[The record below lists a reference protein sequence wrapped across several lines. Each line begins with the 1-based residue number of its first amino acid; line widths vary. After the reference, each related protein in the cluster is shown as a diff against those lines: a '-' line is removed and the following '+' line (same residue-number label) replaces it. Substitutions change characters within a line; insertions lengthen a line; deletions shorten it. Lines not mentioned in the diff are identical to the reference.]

1 MLTRFVIQKRELF
14 AGGYEFPI
22 TGPYEKLVGRVYG
35 EVDPKNRLNK
45 VIVNLDKAPRN
56 KRERVEYWSD
66 FCILKPVDMA
76 RGNGKIFYDAPNRG
90 GKRIVAFLNDA
101 PQSNNP
107 STIEDAGNGFLM
119 RQGYTIVW
127 CGWQGDLMPQ
137 KNWLMMGVPAATNNG
152 KEIVS
157 KVRTEIVVEKK
168 GIKSQPLSGD
178 ERVKSYATALR
189 DKSQASLT
197 VREKS
202 YGPRIP
208 VPPVE
213 WEFASCMK
221 DPQTGKETIK
231 PSSKDLCLRSGFKPG
246 HIYEFIY
253 PAKNP
258 LVLGLGFAV
267 VRDLVSFLRYELKD
281 APGKPNPLATDMQ
294 TGALVRS
301 RFDGPPISFSSRHW
315 GNSPLFSPL
324 LGGSSYSLSP
334 LLGGRDRG
342 GQATAITHAYAW
354 GRSQSGRFLRD
365 FVYHGFNED
374 ESRRKVFDAIAPH
387 VAGGGRL
394 FLNYEFAR
402 PVTSSQQHTNQL
414 EPELFPHAYNILKD
428 AQTDR
433 RDGILKRPKTDPYVF
448 HTQTSTEYWQKRG
461 CLAHTDG
468 KGRDVTPPDKVRI
481 YVIASAQHNSPFGSE
496 PVKDDTRQP
505 VNPLPAGDVLRALM
519 VAMDLWVTQKIPPPP
534 SQYPR
539 VGDRTLVRPDSN
551 GTSFLKIPGVRFS
564 GLHNRQLFLD
574 YGPNILRGRMD
585 VHPPRQV
592 GNGAYTILVPKV
604 DGDGNDLA
612 GIRLPAVQVPIG
624 TYTGWNL
631 QPRWLA
637 LDELS
642 GLLGSYIPFVK
653 TKADRRKT
661 GDPRLSIQERYKDHA
676 DYLQQV
682 SCAARRLVDGRFLLP
697 EDAERLI
704 GEAKKHRIFP
714 KRKLP

>member
-1 MLTRFVIQKRELF
+1 MITRIVINRRQLF
-14 AGGYEFPI
+14 AKGYEFPI
-22 TGPYEKLVGRVYG
+22 TGAYEKLVGKIYG
-35 EVDPKNRLNK
+35 EVDSKNRLDK

-56 KRERVEYWSD
+56 KRGKVEYWSD

-90 GKRIVAFLNDA
+90 SKRIVAFLNDA
-101 PQSNNP
+101 PASNDP
-107 STIEDAGNGFLM
+107 SSLVEAGNGFLM
-119 RQGYTIVW
+119 REGYTIVW

-137 KNWLMMGVPAATNNG
+137 KNWLVMGVPVATNGG
-152 KEIVS
+152 KEILR
-157 KVRTEIVVEKK
+157 KVRTEIVVDEK

-178 ERVKSYATALR
+178 ERVKSYEAASRNKTHAL
-189 DKSQASLT
+189 LT

-202 YGPRIP
+202 YGQRIT
-208 VPPVE
+208 VPSSE
-213 WEFASCMK
+213 WEFASCVK
-221 DPQTGKETIK
+221 DSRTGRETIK
-231 PSSKDLCLRSGFKPG
+231 PSSKDLYLPSAFKPG
-246 HIYEFIY
+246 VIYEFIY

-267 VRDLVSFLRYELKD
+267 VRDWVSFLRYEMKD
-281 APGKPNPLATDMQ
+281 IAGRPNPL
-294 TGALVRS
+294 V
-301 RFDGPPISFSSRHW
+301 SSNKTTKIHC
-315 GNSPLFSPL
+315 
-324 LGGSSYSLSP
+324 
-334 LLGGRDRG
+334 
-342 GQATAITHAYAW
+342 AYGW

-428 AQTDR
+428 AQTRR

-468 KGRDVTPPDKVRI
+468 KGRDVSPPDKVRI

-496 PVKDDTRQP
+496 PVKDDTQQL

-519 VAMDLWVTQKIPPPP
+519 VAMDLWITQGVSPPPG
-534 SQYPR
+534 QYPR
-539 VGDRTLVRPDSN
+539 VRDGTLVRPDRRS
-551 GTSFLKIPGVRFS
+551 TSFPRIPSVRYQ

-574 YGPNILRGRMD
+574 YGSHISRGRMD
-585 VHPPRQV
+585 IHPPRQID
-592 GNGAYTILVPKV
+592 NRAYTILVPKV
-604 DGDGNDLA
+604 DRDGNDLA
-612 GIRLPAVQVPIG
+612 GIRLPVVQVPIG

-631 QPRWLA
+631 QPRRLA
-637 LDELS
+637 EDELS
-642 GLLGSYIPFVK
+642 GLLGSFIHFAK
-653 TKADRRKT
+653 TKAERNKLH
-661 GDPRLSIQERYKDHA
+661 DPRLSLKERYKNHN
-676 DYLQQV
+676 DYVKKV
-682 SCAARRLVDGRFLLP
+682 SGAARILVDQRYLLP
-697 EDAERLI
+697 DDAERTI
-704 GEAKKHRIFP
+704 KEAKKRRVP
-714 KRKLP
+714 

>member
-1 MLTRFVIQKRELF
+1 MITRFAIQKREIF

-22 TGPYEKLVGRVYG
+22 TGTYEKLIGKIYG

-45 VIVNLDKAPRN
+45 VIVNLEKAPRN
-56 KRERVEYWSD
+56 KRGRVEYWSD

-76 RGNGKIFYDAPNRG
+76 RGNGTIFYDAPNRG

-101 PQSNNP
+101 PQNNNP
-107 STIEDAGNGFLM
+107 RTIEDAGNGFLM

-137 KNWLMMGVPAATNNG
+137 KDWLVMGVPTATNEG
-152 KEIVS
+152 EAIFRR
-157 KVRTEIVVEKK
+157 VRTEIVVEEK
-168 GIKSQPLSGD
+168 GIQSQPLSGD
-178 ERVKSYATALR
+178 ERVKSYPAASVN
-189 DKSQASLT
+189 KSLAALT
-197 VREKS
+197 VRKNG
-202 YGPRIP
+202 YDRRIP
-208 VPPVE
+208 IAESE
-213 WEFASCMK
+213 WEFAAYEK
-221 DPQTGKETIK
+221 DGQTGKKTLRRS
-231 PSSKDLCLRSGFKPG
+231 PHDLYLRSGFKPG

-258 LVLGLGFAV
+258 VVLGLGFAV
-267 VRDLVSFLRYELKD
+267 VRDLVSFLRYETKD
-281 APGKPNPLATDMQ
+281 AKGKPNPLTTDNNPPLYLPSRRVNNKSGGNKS
-294 TGALVRS
+294 TGVS
-301 RFDGPPISFSSRHW
+301 
-315 GNSPLFSPL
+315 
-324 LGGSSYSLSP
+324 
-334 LLGGRDRG
+334 
-342 GQATAITHAYAW
+342 HAYGW

-428 AQTDR
+428 AQTGR

-468 KGRDVTPPDKVRI
+468 KGRDVTPPDNVRI

-496 PVKDDTRQP
+496 PVKDHTQQS
-505 VNPLPAGDVLRALM
+505 VNPLPAGDVLRALV
-519 VAMDLWVTQKIPPPP
+519 VALDLWVTQKLPPPP

-539 VGDRTLVRPDSN
+539 VANRTLVRADSN
-551 GTSFLKIPGVRFS
+551 GTRFPKIPAVHFT

-574 YGPNILRGRMD
+574 YGRHILRGRID
-585 VHPPRQV
+585 LHPPREI
-592 GNGAYTILVPKV
+592 GNGGYTILVPKV
-604 DGDGNDLA
+604 DADGNDLA
-612 GIRLPAVQVPIG
+612 GIRLPAIQVPTG

-631 QPRWLA
+631 QPKSLA

-642 GLLGSYIPFVK
+642 GLLGSYIPFSK
-653 TKADRRKT
+653 TKAERRKR
-661 GDPRLSIQERYKDHA
+661 GDARLSLQERYRDKA
-676 DYLQQV
+676 DYVHQV
-682 SCAARRLVDGRFLLP
+682 SRAARVLVEQRFLLP
-697 EDAERLI
+697 EDAKRI
-704 GEAKKHRIFP
+704 IAEANRRNWISENKSQ
-714 KRKLP
+714 

>member
-1 MLTRFVIQKRELF
+1 MITRFVIQRREIF
-14 AGGYEFPI
+14 AGGREFPI
-22 TGPYEKLVGRVYG
+22 TGAYEKLVGKVHG

-56 KRERVEYWSD
+56 RPGRVEYWSD
-66 FCILKPVDMA
+66 FCILKPLDLA

-101 PQSNNP
+101 PQSNDP
-107 STIEDAGNGFLM
+107 SAIEDAGNGFLM

-137 KNWLMMGVPAATNNG
+137 ENWLVMGVPTATNH
-152 KEIVS
+152 EEAIVRR
-157 KVRTEIVVEKK
+157 VRTEIVVEEK

-178 ERVKSYATALR
+178 ERVKSYVAASR
-189 DKSQASLT
+189 DKSKASLT

-202 YGPRIP
+202 YGRRIP
-208 VPPVE
+208 IPSAE
-213 WEFASCMK
+213 WEFASCVT

-231 PSSKDLCLRSGFKPG
+231 PSTNELYLRTGFKPG

-258 LVLGLGFAV
+258 LVLGLGFAA
-267 VRDLVSFLRYELKD
+267 VRDLVSFLRYEMKD
-281 APGKPNPLATDMQ
+281 ARGKPNPLATAKE
-294 TGALVRS
+294 TLPLTRS
-301 RFDGPPISFSSRHW
+301 RFDSPSLSFLPRH
-315 GNSPLFSPL
+315 GGTSLFFSPR
-324 LGGSSYSLSP
+324 
-334 LLGGRDRG
+334 LGGRQRG
-342 GQATAITHAYAW
+342 GPATAISHAYAW

-374 ESRRKVFDAIAPH
+374 ESHRQVFDAIAPH

-428 AQTDR
+428 AQTGR

-468 KGRDVTPPDKVRI
+468 KGHDITPPERVRI

-496 PVKDDTRQP
+496 PVKDGTQQP

-519 VAMDLWVTQKIPPPP
+519 VALDLWVTQKIPPPP
-534 SQYPR
+534 SQHPR
-539 VGDRTLVRPDSN
+539 VGDGTLVPPGSQST
-551 GTSFLKIPGVRFS
+551 GFPKIPGVPFA
-564 GLHNRQLFLD
+564 GLHNPQLFLD
-574 YGPNILRGRMD
+574 YGRNILRGRMN
-585 VHPPRQV
+585 VHPPRQI
-592 GNGAYTILVPKV
+592 GNGSYTILVPKV
-604 DGDGNDLA
+604 DRDGNDLA

-631 QPRWLA
+631 QPRGLA
-637 LDELS
+637 EDELS
-642 GLLGSYIPFVK
+642 GLLGSYIPFSK
-653 TKADRRKT
+653 TKAERRKR
-661 GDPRLSIQERYKDHA
+661 GDPRLSLRERYRDKA
-676 DYLQQV
+676 DFLQQV
-682 SCAARRLVDGRFLLP
+682 TRTARILVDQRFLLS
-697 EDAERLI
+697 EDAERI
-704 GEAKKHRIFP
+704 IAEANRRNLFSQNKSH
-714 KRKLP
+714 

>member
-1 MLTRFVIQKRELF
+1 
-14 AGGYEFPI
+14 
-22 TGPYEKLVGRVYG
+22 
-35 EVDPKNRLNK
+35 
-45 VIVNLDKAPRN
+45 
-56 KRERVEYWSD
+56 
-66 FCILKPVDMA
+66 
-76 RGNGKIFYDAPNRG
+76 
-90 GKRIVAFLNDA
+90 
-101 PQSNNP
+101 
-107 STIEDAGNGFLM
+107 M

-137 KNWLMMGVPAATNNG
+137 KNWLVMGVPVATNGG
-152 KEIVS
+152 KEIVN
-157 KVRTEIVVEKK
+157 KVRPEIVVEEK

-178 ERVKSYATALR
+178 ERVQSYPVASR

-202 YGPRIP
+202 YGTRIP
-208 VPPVE
+208 VPVSE
-213 WEFASCMK
+213 WEFASCAK
-221 DPQTGKETIK
+221 DSPTGKETIK
-231 PSSKDLCLRSGFKPG
+231 PSNKELYLPSGFKPG
-246 HIYEFIY
+246 HIYEVIY

-267 VRDLVSFLRYELKD
+267 VRDWVSFLRYDLKD
-281 APGKPNPLATDMQ
+281 STGRPNPLVNGKTE
-294 TGALVRS
+294 TGIRY
-301 RFDGPPISFSSRHW
+301 
-315 GNSPLFSPL
+315 
-324 LGGSSYSLSP
+324 SY
-334 LLGGRDRG
+334 G
-342 GQATAITHAYAW
+342 W

-428 AQTDR
+428 AQTGR
-433 RDGILKRPKTDPYVF
+433 RDGILKRPKTDPYIF

-468 KGRDVTPPDKVRI
+468 KGRDVSPPDKVRI

-496 PVKDDTRQP
+496 AVKEDTQQR

-519 VAMDLWVTQKIPPPP
+519 VALDLWVTQGVSPPP

-539 VGDRTLVRPDSN
+539 VGDGTLVRPNRKS
-551 GTSFLKIPGVRFS
+551 TSFPKIPGVRYQ

-574 YGPNILRGRMD
+574 YGSHISRGRMD
-585 VHPPRQV
+585 IHPPRQI

-604 DGDGNDLA
+604 DRDGNDVP
-612 GIRLPAVQVPIG
+612 GIRLPVVQVPIG

-631 QPRWLA
+631 QPRRLA
-637 LDELS
+637 EDELS
-642 GLLGSYIPFVK
+642 GLLGSFIPFAK
-653 TKADRRKT
+653 TKAERSKLH
-661 GDPRLSIQERYKDHA
+661 DPRLSLKERYKNHS
-676 DYLQQV
+676 DYVKKV
-682 SCAARRLVDGRFLLP
+682 SRAARVLVDQRYLLP
-697 EDAERLI
+697 DDAERMI
-704 GEAKKHRIFP
+704 DEAKKRRVP
-714 KRKLP
+714 